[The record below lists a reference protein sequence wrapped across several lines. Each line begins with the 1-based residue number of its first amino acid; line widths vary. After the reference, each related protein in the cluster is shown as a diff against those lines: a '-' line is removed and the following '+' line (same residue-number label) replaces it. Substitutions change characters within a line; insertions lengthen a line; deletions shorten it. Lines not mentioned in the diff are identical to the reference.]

1 MSFHEIVEAAW
12 KTYDASRP
20 IQRIADVSAMVS
32 TNHVYRIKLK
42 DGASVIAKLSY
53 FGKYQHF
60 VEDHTI
66 INTLSNNLE
75 YPFDN
80 VLATSLMKGGRL
92 FVYRHKNT
100 KEDVWVV
107 FYRPIKVMKK
117 LPRRLEELHIEKIAS
132 QFAAF
137 HEACTTIRHSLPP
150 SSKSTKSDIL
160 ELEAYC
166 KTREGRDHFGVHTAL
181 IIEHCRRFMYF
192 YENLHKREIAVIPV
206 FVDWNIG
213 NFSVSRNLKLVA
225 RWDYDWFRMSSRMAD
240 FYFLARVVSEVG
252 DRTVFT
258 YNIDVL
264 KEERFLLFLRK
275 YHEKFPLKTYEID
288 MIPEMYRFFLLNY
301 VLKLGRFFFRE
312 DYANK
317 LQAEVIEHHL
327 PSIKHFE
334 TGLLKE
340 TLFSQT
346 PQV

>member
-12 KTYDASRP
+12 NTYDPSRP
-20 IQRIADVSAMVS
+20 IQRIADISAKVS
-32 TNHVYRIKLK
+32 TNHVYRIKLE

-53 FGKYQHF
+53 FGEYKHF
-60 VEDHTI
+60 VEDHSI

-75 YPFDN
+75 APFDN

-92 FVYRHKNT
+92 FVYRHKKG

-107 FYRPIKVMKK
+107 FYRPIKVMKQ
-117 LPRRLEELHIEKIAS
+117 LPRRLEEEHVEKMAC

-137 HEACTTIRHSLPP
+137 HQACTTIRHSLPP
-150 SSKSTKSDIL
+150 SSKSMKTDIV
-160 ELEAYC
+160 ELEEYC
-166 KTREGRDHFGVHTAL
+166 RTGQGKDHFGEHTAL

-192 YENLHKREIAVIPV
+192 YKNYIKRDIPVIPV

-213 NFSVSRNLKLVA
+213 NFSVSKNLKLVA
-225 RWDYDWFRMSSRMAD
+225 RWDYDWFRMSSRIAD
-240 FYFLARVVSEVG
+240 FYFLARVVSDVG

-334 TGLLKE
+334 TDQLKE